1 MTCEYSVNIPAD
13 KSKRF
18 RKIVKELGGDVS
30 LLQDKAA
37 GNMQTAHKAAG
48 QAWGQFSYLRPP
60 GMRPGPPGM
69 PRIFDLSKVP
79 KRQVSDTTI

>member
-1 MTCEYSVNIPAD
+1 MTCEYTVNIPAD

-37 GNMQTAHKAAG
+37 GNMQTAHIAAG

-60 GMRPGPPGM
+60 GMRPGP
-69 PRIFDLSKVP
+69 RIFDLSKVP